1 MFCAALKRLFGS
13 FISVSRLVSGL
24 FCSVP
29 PPLAPAQL
37 GGCSLMLS
45 QGLSMMYFFK
55 GSYISCGCKFVN

>member
-1 MFCAALKRLFGS
+1 MFCAVLKRLFGS

-37 GGCSLMLS
+37 AGCSLMLS
-45 QGLSMMYFFK
+45 QGVSMMCFFK
-55 GSYISCGCKFVN
+55 GSCISCGHKFVN